1 MLKDFWQTKTMNIFF
16 PKLLWSPCLSSVKRE
31 NVLASKLVPHIQ
43 LCWRLRKER
52 EKTVHWGSSEW
63 EVLCRSW
70 ASGTARSKWSE
81 CKRPVKQRKESMPRK
96 TPIDRRPLAQSTI
109 SHYKETSKEQEHS
122 QELRL
127 DKVSLLKRN
136 DLNQYKL
143 WLKTIQPDSQDSF
156 FC

>member
-1 MLKDFWQTKTMNIFF
+1 
-16 PKLLWSPCLSSVKRE
+16 
-31 NVLASKLVPHIQ
+31 
-43 LCWRLRKER
+43 
-52 EKTVHWGSSEW
+52 
-63 EVLCRSW
+63 
-70 ASGTARSKWSE
+70 
-81 CKRPVKQRKESMPRK
+81 MPRK